1 MIQWKEIRLYARSRV
16 DATVCGLTVFTV
28 CFVGLE
34 AGILVA
40 IVTSVVFFVA
50 SASRVALDISRD
62 GDTEHIAVRGNLF
75 YASIDGLVGHLR
87 AHPAMRTTLD
97 LRAVP
102 YCDAAAAAAID
113 MIQRE
118 RGQHGGRL
126 DVVRGGAAGM
136 AATA

>member
-1 MIQWKEIRLYARSRV
+1 V

-34 AGILVA
+34 AGIVVA

-50 SASRVALDISRD
+50 SASRVSLDITRD
-62 GDTEHIAVRGNLF
+62 GDAEHIAVRGNLF

-87 AHPAMRTTLD
+87 AHPATRTTLD

-102 YCDAAAAAAID
+102 YCDSAAIAAID

-118 RGQHGGRL
+118 RNQHGGRL
-126 DVVRGGAAGM
+126 DLVRGDVTGIAA
-136 AATA
+136 AA